1 MANFGMEVPD
11 EKIRDAL
18 RGDRGFAIL
27 LEPVLNRLLQAE
39 RTLITEID

>member
-1 MANFGMEVPD
+1 MATFEITISD